1 MENNSD
7 SEFVDSLSSNIFLAY
22 ILLLSRITR
31 TTFIDSIFSNHV
43 WNEVI
48 VGNPTTII
56 TNHLQWFLIGQD
68 IFCNLQA
75 NETSIFERNCWAIDH
90 GYFILDYFDIK
101 AGSFET
107 RHAKCWHIV
116 MKLLILC

>member
-56 TNHLQWFLIGQD
+56 TNHLQ
-68 IFCNLQA
+68 
-75 NETSIFERNCWAIDH
+75 
-90 GYFILDYFDIK
+90 
-101 AGSFET
+101 
-107 RHAKCWHIV
+107 
-116 MKLLILC
+116 

>member
-7 SEFVDSLSSNIFLAY
+7 SEFVDSLSSNIFLAC

-48 VGNPTTII
+48 AGNPTTII
-56 TNHLQWFLIGQD
+56 TNHLQ
-68 IFCNLQA
+68 
-75 NETSIFERNCWAIDH
+75 
-90 GYFILDYFDIK
+90 
-101 AGSFET
+101 
-107 RHAKCWHIV
+107 
-116 MKLLILC
+116 